1 MALSMNHFIQFIL
14 AVDQLA
20 NTILLGWADE
30 TISARSWRM
39 RGKWGKLPYRLI
51 NLLFFWQD
59 NHCKEAYE
67 SEQQRLHLAAE
78 YRELDNDN

>member
-1 MALSMNHFIQFIL
+1 MQLNPFIQFIL

-20 NTILLGWADE
+20 NTLLLGWADE
-30 TISARSWRM
+30 TISARAWRM

-59 NHCKEAYE
+59 NHCKGAYE
-67 SEQQRLHLAAE
+67 SEQQRRHIAAE
-78 YRELDNDN
+78 YRGLVNGN